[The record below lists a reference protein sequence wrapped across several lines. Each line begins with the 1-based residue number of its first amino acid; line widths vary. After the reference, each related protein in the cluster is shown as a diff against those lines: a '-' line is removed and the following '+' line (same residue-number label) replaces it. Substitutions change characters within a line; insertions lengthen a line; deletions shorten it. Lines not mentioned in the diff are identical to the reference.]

1 MAAMKENTRKVFEYL
16 KAHNDEDLTAADIAE
31 VLELEKRQVD
41 GIFTSALQRK
51 KLGERI
57 PAERE
62 NPDGTHD
69 RIKLLKLTQAG
80 MEFDL
85 DNEVE

>member
-16 KAHNDEDLTAADIAE
+16 KAHDGEDLTAADVAE
-31 VLELEKRQVD
+31 ALGLEKRQVD

-51 KLGERI
+51 QLGERI

-62 NPDGTHD
+62 EEDGSHTK
-69 RIKLLKLTQAG
+69 IKLLKLTEAG
-80 MEFDL
+80 LSFDP
-85 DNEVE
+85 DAEE

>member
-1 MAAMKENTRKVFEYL
+1 MAAMKPDTRRVFEYI
-16 KAHNDEDLTAADIAE
+16 KAHNNEDITAADVAE
-31 VLELEKRQVD
+31 ALDLDKRKVD

-69 RIKLLKLTQAG
+69 RIKLLHLTEAG
-80 MEFDL
+80 MEFDPDL
-85 DNEVE
+85 QVE

>member
-16 KAHNDEDLTAADIAE
+16 KAHNDEDLTAADIADA
-31 VLELEKRQVD
+31 LELEKRQVD
-41 GIFTSALQRK
+41 GIFTSAFQRK

-62 NPDGTHD
+62 EEDGSHTK
-69 RIKLLKLTQAG
+69 IKLLKLTEAG
-80 MEFDL
+80 MIFDP
-85 DNEVE
+85 DAEE

>member
-1 MAAMKENTRKVFEYL
+1 MAAMKPDTRRVFEYI
-16 KAHNDEDLTAADIAE
+16 KAHNDEDITAADVAE
-31 VLELEKRQVD
+31 ALNLEKRKVD

-51 KLGERI
+51 ELGERI

-69 RIKLLKLTQAG
+69 RVKLLHLTEAG
-80 MEFDL
+80 MEFDPDL
-85 DNEVE
+85 QVE

>member
-16 KAHNDEDLTAADIAE
+16 KAHNGEDLTAADVAE
-31 VLELEKRQVD
+31 ALGLEKRQVD

-51 KLGERI
+51 QLGERI

-62 NPDGTHD
+62 EEDGSHTK
-69 RIKLLKLTQAG
+69 IKLLKLTEAG
-80 MEFDL
+80 LSFDP
-85 DNEVE
+85 DAEE

>member
-16 KAHNDEDLTAADIAE
+16 KAHNDEDLTAADVAE
-31 VLELEKRQVD
+31 VLGLEKRQVD

-51 KLGERI
+51 QLGERI

-62 NPDGTHD
+62 EQDGTHSK
-69 RIKLLKLTQAG
+69 IKILRLTEAG
-80 MEFDL
+80 LAFNPDSE
-85 DNEVE
+85 E